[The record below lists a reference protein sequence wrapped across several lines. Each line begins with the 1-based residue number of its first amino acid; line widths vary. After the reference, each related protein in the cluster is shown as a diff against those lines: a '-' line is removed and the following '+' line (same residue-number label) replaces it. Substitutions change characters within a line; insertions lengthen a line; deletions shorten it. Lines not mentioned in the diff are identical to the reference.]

1 LGRLFSNSLYGAG
14 FTDDVVHALARP
26 RGPNQVS
33 ALTAGRTGTSGK
45 KRSVGYSKLA
55 RMRCVFKNSETFS
68 LPPLSTG

>member
-1 LGRLFSNSLYGAG
+1 MGRLFSNSLYGAG
-14 FTDDVVHALARP
+14 FNDDVVHALARSRVP
-26 RGPNQVS
+26 SNS

-45 KRSVGYSKLA
+45 KRCVGYLKLA